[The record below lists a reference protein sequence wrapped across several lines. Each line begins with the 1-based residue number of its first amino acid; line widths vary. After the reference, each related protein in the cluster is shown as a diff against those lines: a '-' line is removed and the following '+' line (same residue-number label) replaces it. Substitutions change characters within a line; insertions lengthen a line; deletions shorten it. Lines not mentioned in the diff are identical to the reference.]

1 MLDAVS
7 GQRTPYALYIH
18 LAEYERSWGAP
29 TPIAD
34 QQLAAALRSA
44 EHLLTQLI
52 QNAQS
57 DPRHYV
63 ASARR
68 VAQLERSQQE
78 LQRLAGQVAQH
89 FPRVDAQA
97 LPEPVSVRAE
107 GLYGPE
113 DFLFASVHLV
123 SESWFFVA
131 HHLLAGVCA
140 PLTAKNLLGAEASL
154 SLVAE
159 IIAAQVRFVSVLE
172 TMNHADY
179 HYLRVRLR
187 DASGA
192 QSQRI
197 QRLPRAAWAVWQL
210 FLEGGL
216 PEGVSLLS
224 LLSRSAEFPQ
234 HDALLSAFQAVS
246 RAFQLFLFG
255 HYLMVC
261 KILGSGSIGS
271 LGAEVN
277 SLVGHAARPLFPEL
291 DKAFFDYVQ
300 VTNLLYAPLSG
311 EVVQAKE
318 EAAQAADY
326 TPYDGPG
333 VAQAAVVQAYF
344 DRIAARDSEGWL
356 ALFHPDGQLCDAA
369 GSRPFQGRAKLA
381 VFLKTFYKTFPHV
394 HPVVHQ
400 VTCTGNTALA
410 TWTMEARSY
419 KDEPVTFSGTE
430 TFVFDTEG
438 LIRHA
443 FADWEPPKLAWAI
456 VGEAGSSP
464 R

>member
-29 TPIAD
+29 TPIPD

-44 EHLLTQLI
+44 AHLLTQLI
-52 QNAQS
+52 QNAQT
-57 DPRHYV
+57 DPRPYS
-63 ASARR
+63 ARARR
-68 VAQLERSQQE
+68 VSHLEQAQQE
-78 LQRLAGQVAQH
+78 LCLLAQQVAKH
-89 FPRVDAQA
+89 FPRVDAAA
-97 LPEPVSVRAE
+97 LPEPTSVRVE

-131 HHLLAGVCA
+131 HHLLAQVCA
-140 PLTAKNLLGAEASL
+140 QLTSKNYLGAEASL
-154 SLVAE
+154 TLVSE

-197 QRLPRAAWAVWQL
+197 QRLPRAAWTAWQL

-216 PEGVSLLS
+216 PEGLSLPT

-246 RAFQLFLFG
+246 RAFQSFLFG

-291 DKAFFDYVQ
+291 DQAYFDYVQ
-300 VTNLLYAPLSG
+300 VTNLLYAPFSG

-318 EAAQAADY
+318 EAAQVADY
-326 TPYDGPG
+326 TPYSGPG
-333 VAQAAVVQAYF
+333 VASEVAVQAYF
-344 DRIAARDSEGWL
+344 DRIEAKDSEGWL
-356 ALFHPDGQLCDAA
+356 ALFHPEGQLCDVA
-369 GSRPFQGRAKLA
+369 GSRPFQGRAKLG
-381 VFLKTFYKTFPHV
+381 VFLKTFYKTFPQV
-394 HPVVHQ
+394 RPQVHQ
-400 VTCTGNTALA
+400 VTHMGNTATA

-419 KDEPVTFSGTE
+419 KGEPVTFSGTE

-443 FADWEPPKLAWAI
+443 FADWEPSQLAWAI
-456 VGEAGSSP
+456 LGDEGSSH
-464 R
+464 